1 MRMHGGQN
9 ASLVHTITWRLAAAS
24 LVAMLL
30 QVTIVVARA
39 YLHEDELNRSYV
51 TREALRLARDVRGM
65 GAAATLN
72 RPVRLG
78 SVPGHY
84 TGSNAAAYA
93 FRILRE
99 DGTVIAERNPAQI
112 AELSPW
118 RSKPSRTQD
127 FWLLDLDTQKK
138 LFVAGGLRE
147 KVNGHDVWVEVATQ
161 GDPDAVY
168 LGIVAAEVLDDVW
181 IPMIPLVLLISGV
194 AVISI
199 RRALRGLV
207 EAAQQAE
214 LMSPLDS
221 ARRFDVEGMPKESAS
236 LALAING
243 LLDRV
248 ADLVR
253 AQRMFIARA
262 AHELRTPLAVMMLE
276 LGRSDD
282 PRVRRLEDDV
292 RSMGETVDRLL
303 TLARLESIEEP
314 ERSEIDTGR
323 VAAEIVERLRDWAA
337 RDGHVLSIEIEEP
350 ARMVG
355 DTMAVREAI
364 RNLVDNAVKHTPP
377 GTRVI
382 VRAGPGGRIV
392 VEDSGPGLGE
402 LQLSELLQPF
412 KKGKESSEG
421 AGLGL
426 SIVRQAVELHGGVLT
441 VDESPHGGARFSI
454 AFPATNGQEMA
465 ITGERKA
472 AAE

>member
-1 MRMHGGQN
+1 MTRVGHHQ
-9 ASLVHTITWRLAAAS
+9 SLVRTITLRLAVAS

-51 TREALRLARDVRGM
+51 TREAQRLARNLRTAGAGGLMRM
-65 GAAATLN
+65 G
-72 RPVRLG
+72 P
-78 SVPGHY
+78 VPGQY
-84 TGSNAAAYA
+84 TGANAASYA

-99 DGTVIAERNPAQI
+99 DGTVIAERNASKI
-112 AELSPW
+112 SELSPW

-138 LFVAGGLRE
+138 LFVAGGLRLKLNNQE
-147 KVNGHDVWVEVATQ
+147 FWVEVATS

-181 IPMIPLVLLISGV
+181 IPMIPLVLLIAGV

-199 RRALRGLV
+199 RRALGGLV
-207 EAAQQAE
+207 AAAQQAE

-221 ARRFDVEGMPKESAS
+221 ARRFDVAGMPKEAAS
-236 LALAING
+236 LAHAIND

-292 RSMGETVDRLL
+292 RSMGETVERLL
-303 TLARLESIEEP
+303 TLARLESIEQP
-314 ERSEIDTGR
+314 DSAEIDIGR
-323 VAAEIVERLRDWAA
+323 LATEVVERMREWAA
-337 RDGHVLSIEIEEP
+337 RAGQTLTLEIEEP
-350 ARMVG
+350 AQMVG
-355 DTMAVREAI
+355 DVMAVREAI
-364 RNLVDNAVKHTPP
+364 RNLVDNAVKHTPA
-377 GTRVI
+377 GSKVRVH
-382 VRAGPGGRIV
+382 VGPGGRIV
-392 VEDSGPGLGE
+392 VEDNGPGLGK
-402 LQLSELLQPF
+402 LQLSELTQPF
-412 KKGKESSEG
+412 KKGRESSEG

-426 SIVRQAVELHGGVLT
+426 SIVRQAVDLHHGVMT
-441 VDESPHGGARFSI
+441 VGESPGGGAQFTI
-454 AFPATNGQEMA
+454 IFPAEPPSSHHLQSAQPPA
-465 ITGERKA
+465 IA
-472 AAE
+472 H